1 MSETPL
7 HPPGAADDRSGAELF
22 RTLLEGRWILLA
34 CVGLALAA
42 AGAWLL
48 VATPRW
54 RAEALLRLE
63 EHHDPPPLA
72 DPVTAGVEAP
82 PPKAEIEVLRAR
94 TLVAGAVAALGLDV
108 EAAPRTVPFLGKA
121 LARLHEGAG
130 PAEARFGLRRFGWGG
145 EQIAVSGVEVPDALL
160 DVPLVLTAEE
170 DGGFRVAA
178 PDGTTL
184 ADGGVGRPAE
194 GTDGAGHPV
203 RFLVT
208 RLVARPGTEFLVVKH
223 RFADVVA
230 ALQLQL
236 SVEERG
242 KDTGVVALRLEGND
256 RGRVVAALQAILDA
270 YVRENGA
277 RTVARAARA
286 SALLDARV
294 PVLKA
299 SVERAEKAL
308 EAWKLENRI
317 VDVGADAK
325 AQLDRQVDLEHRIAD
340 LEAKR
345 TELAQR
351 YTGTHP
357 AIGELGDQI
366 DALRIQVR
374 LVEARLRTLPTA
386 ELQAARLLRDQQATT
401 ALYLQVQEKAQQY
414 RIAASAAVGSATLID
429 APAASEKPDSPRG
442 GPILAIALL
451 AGLSLGAAVVVVRGR
466 LGGPGN
472 PALVEAATGLPVLGT
487 VPHTATEASLARALR
502 RRLTGERAAA
512 LSAVHPGDSAV
523 EDLRTLRTN
532 LGAAL
537 RAARNHVVAIGGPAP
552 GVGKSFV
559 CVNLAL
565 LLASPRRKVLLVD
578 ADLRRGR
585 LHREFGL
592 ERTPGLAEVIL
603 SGATLDSALHPTGTE
618 GLELLPAG
626 ELQDDPTAVL
636 ESPRL
641 QEVLA
646 EASKRYDVVVV
657 DTPAILAVTDP
668 ALVARHAG
676 LNLLVLRAGEHP
688 VEEIALSVKRL
699 SQNGAQVN
707 GAILNDVRP
716 GRHGRYRRYE
726 YRRVKAS

>member
-1 MSETPL
+1 MTPTPL
-7 HPPGAADDRSGAELF
+7 HPPGGADEASGAELF
-22 RTLLEGRWILLA
+22 RTLLEGRWILLGCA
-34 CVGLALAA
+34 ALALAV

-63 EHHDPPPLA
+63 EHHDPPPIA

-82 PPKAEIEVLRAR
+82 SPKAEIEVLRAR
-94 TLVAGAVAALGLDV
+94 SLVAGAVEALGLDV

-121 LARLHEGAG
+121 LARLHAG
-130 PAEARFGLRRFGWGG
+130 PGLAPARFGLARYAWGG
-145 EQIAVSGVEVPDALL
+145 EGVAVSGVEVPDALL
-160 DVPLVLTAEE
+160 DRPLVLVAE
-170 DGGFRVAA
+170 DDGFRLVA

-184 ADGGVGRPAE
+184 ADGAVGRPVE
-194 GTDGAGHPV
+194 GSDGAGHPI
-203 RFLVT
+203 RLLVSK
-208 RLVARPGTEFLVVKH
+208 LVARPGTEFVVVKR

-230 ALQLQL
+230 GLQLEL
-236 SVEERG
+236 AVEERG
-242 KDTGVVALRLEGND
+242 KDTGVVALHLEGTD
-256 RGRVVAALQAILDA
+256 RARVVAALREVLDA
-270 YVRENGA
+270 YVRENSA

-286 SALLDARV
+286 SAILEARL
-294 PVLKA
+294 PALKA

-308 EAWKLENRI
+308 EAWKLESKI

-325 AQLDRQVDLEHRIAD
+325 AQLDRQVDLERRIAD
-340 LEAKR
+340 LQAKR
-345 TELAQR
+345 DELAQR

-357 AIGELGDQI
+357 ALGELGDQI

-386 ELQAARLLRDQQATT
+386 ELQAARLLRDQQAAI
-401 ALYLQVQEKAQQY
+401 ALFLQVQEKAQQY
-414 RIAASAAVGSATLID
+414 RIAAANAVGSASVID
-429 APAASEKPDSPRG
+429 APSASEKPVSPKG
-442 GPILAIALL
+442 GPILAVALL
-451 AGLSLGAAVVVVRGR
+451 AGLALGGAVTVIRGR

-487 VPHTATEASLARALR
+487 VPHTSTEASLVRALR
-502 RRLTGERAAA
+502 RRLTGARAAA

-537 RAARNHVVAIGGPAP
+537 RAARNHVVAIGGPSP

-559 CVNLAL
+559 CVNLAI

-592 ERTPGLAEVIL
+592 ERTPGVAEVVL
-603 SGATLDSALHPTGTE
+603 SGVTLDAAIHATATE
-618 GLELLPAG
+618 GLDLLPAG
-626 ELQDDPTAVL
+626 ELQEDPTAIL

-641 QEVLA
+641 QELLA

-657 DTPAILAVTDP
+657 DTPAVLAVTDP

-699 SQNGAQVN
+699 SQNGALVG

-716 GRHGRYRRYE
+716 GRHGRYHRYE
-726 YRRVKAS
+726 YRRAKAS